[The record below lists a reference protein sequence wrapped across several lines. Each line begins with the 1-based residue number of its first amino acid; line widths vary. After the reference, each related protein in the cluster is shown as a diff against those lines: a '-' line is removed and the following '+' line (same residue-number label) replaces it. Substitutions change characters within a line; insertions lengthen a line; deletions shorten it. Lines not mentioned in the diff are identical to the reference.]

1 MLDGSENEVTGLLA
15 NLFAT
20 EGVKPPRPINPG
32 HGQPE
37 KSKDVLVALAK
48 ANGAFETPSKGA
60 AFHELMNTRGS
71 GGETPEK
78 NIQSIIGNAKKRSDD
93 VGGITDTEAE
103 DVYQDIYTYLM
114 SRVVGPEAIYDPAR
128 LNLNGFVSMVSKD
141 LVNDIYN
148 KRARHAAGAVGG
160 GDDETDVARDR
171 RVANEPVHDPRAH
184 MWEFTSDEQKV
195 CDFLKDYLQKVLD
208 GREPFPHDV
217 KVRKSRDPEEKE
229 LEALPPEQRE
239 KRRTVLN
246 LAKVFTFMT
255 HNGLG
260 IPKLR
265 FAELAKILADTY
277 GIPGVTYYRAQQW
290 YETLWPKLSALV
302 FVHASAIGLKGDPE
316 EVMKSFQGKLTHRIQ
331 GQEYG
336 KPFCEDELSNGLSD
350 LLNVLEGWHA
360 ANR

>member
-1 MLDGSENEVTGLLA
+1 MLNGSENEVTGLLA
-15 NLFAT
+15 QLFTT
-20 EGVKPPRPINPG
+20 EGVKSPRPVHAG

-37 KSKDVLVALAK
+37 QSKEVLVALAK

-60 AFHELMNTRGS
+60 AFQELMNTRGS
-71 GGETPEK
+71 GNETPEEI
-78 NIQSIIGNAKKRSDD
+78 IQSIIGNAKRKSDA
-93 VGGITDTEAE
+93 VGGITPEEAD
-103 DVYQDIYTYLM
+103 DVYQDIIAYLM
-114 SRVVGPEAIYDPAR
+114 SRVIGPEAIYDPGK
-128 LNLNGFVSMVSKD
+128 LNLNGFVGMVSKD

-148 KRARHAAGAVGG
+148 KRAKHAAGAIGG
-160 GDDETDVARDR
+160 GDDETDVARDK
-171 RVANEPVHDPRAH
+171 RVANEPVHDPHAH
-184 MWEFTSDEQKV
+184 MWEFTPDEQKV

-217 KVRKSRDPEEKE
+217 KVKARDPEEKE

-239 KRRTVLN
+239 KRRTVRN

-265 FAELAKILADTY
+265 FSELSKILADTY
-277 GIPGVTYYRAQQW
+277 GIPGVTYHRAQQW

-316 EVMKSFQGKLTHRIQ
+316 EVMHSFQGKLTHRIQ
-331 GQEYG
+331 GQQYG
-336 KPFCEDELSNGLSD
+336 KPFCEDDLSNGLSD

-360 ANR
+360 PAHR